1 MSEIVDQVFP
11 PVTPKNSAVELEYND
26 FNYWR
31 TPLPTLA
38 LDTPSDEVRPQAR
51 RDGGGGSAGRC

>member
-1 MSEIVDQVFP
+1 MTMSEIVDQVFP

-38 LDTPSDEVRPQAR
+38 LDTPSDEVRR
-51 RDGGGGSAGRC
+51 RTLRPWPGYA